1 MDKTTHRVYEN
12 DTTHKFTHLFPHLS
26 RKTIQVIALI
36 AHLRT
41 RNVSGP
47 FIVVAPLATLP
58 NWVREFEKWLP
69 SVPVC
74 RFHGSAQ
81 DRDAMLEGP
90 LNKSRRKNA
99 DYPIIVTSY
108 EVAIRDEKRLNKI
121 GEYTFLVVDE
131 GQRLKNHRCTLISSL
146 KRIRASNR
154 LLLSGTPIQ
163 VREEILFII
172 AMISQWSLSIPSCV
186 LIMSLFF
193 CCSFSPHRTI

>member
-1 MDKTTHRVYEN
+1 M
-12 DTTHKFTHLFPHLS
+12 
-26 RKTIQVIALI
+26 
-36 AHLRT
+36 
-41 RNVSGP
+41 
-47 FIVVAPLATLP
+47 ATLP
-58 NWVREFEKWLP
+58 NWIREFEKWLP

-90 LNKSRRKNA
+90 LNKSKRKNA

-163 VREEILFII
+163 VREEFIVDVAILIF
-172 AMISQWSLSIPSCV
+172 ASFNSPLLFSTCSV
-186 LIMSLFF
+186 LFYYFF
-193 CCSFSPHRTI
+193 RAHFCTRTI

>member
-1 MDKTTHRVYEN
+1 MQFVRCTHNVSN
-12 DTTHKFTHLFPHLS
+12 NSLHKSFQHNP

-58 NWVREFEKWLP
+58 NWTREFQKWLP
-69 SVPVC
+69 SVPVI
-74 RFHGSAQ
+74 RFHGAAQ
-81 DRDAMLEGP
+81 ERDAMLEGP
-90 LNKSRRKNA
+90 LNKSKRKNA

-121 GEYTFLVVDE
+121 GEFTFLVVDE

-146 KRIRASNR
+146 KRIRAANR

-163 VREEILFII
+163 VRKGFIDCLVSLHVQ
-172 AMISQWSLSIPSCV
+172 ISLCSLTYIIFAD
-186 LIMSLFF
+186 LI
-193 CCSFSPHRTI
+193 TE

>member
-1 MDKTTHRVYEN
+1 MSCFICYCFAVVFVLGVSSRRCNLYDAHMMCISKDATN
-12 DTTHKFTHLFPHLS
+12 NSSHKSFPHIF

-58 NWVREFEKWLP
+58 NWTREFQKWLP
-69 SVPVC
+69 SVPVI
-74 RFHGSAQ
+74 RFHGTAQ

-90 LNKSRRKNA
+90 LNKSKRKNA

-121 GEYTFLVVDE
+121 GEFTFLVVDE

-146 KRIRASNR
+146 KRIRAANR

-163 VREEILFII
+163 VRNLLTE
-172 AMISQWSLSIPSCV
+172 SCFH
-186 LIMSLFF
+186 MF
-193 CCSFSPHRTI
+193 

>member
-1 MDKTTHRVYEN
+1 
-12 DTTHKFTHLFPHLS
+12 
-26 RKTIQVIALI
+26 
-36 AHLRT
+36 
-41 RNVSGP
+41 
-47 FIVVAPLATLP
+47 LATLP
-58 NWVREFEKWLP
+58 NWIREFEKWLP

-90 LNKSRRKNA
+90 LNKSKRKNA

-163 VREEILFII
+163 VREEFIVDVAILILRLSIHPSCSQHVPCFFII
-172 AMISQWSLSIPSCV
+172 FFV
-186 LIMSLFF
+186 LISVLEQF
-193 CCSFSPHRTI
+193 R